1 MVLTELG
8 SKIAGA
14 LHRMTESTVIDEE
27 VVDQMVK
34 EIGKALIESD
44 VNVRLVFEIQ
54 KKIKKGVDF
63 EALPPGVNKRK
74 LVQNVVFDEL
84 CNMLDSGK
92 EPYRPKKGRPNVFMF
107 VGLQGSGK
115 TTTCTKMAYYYQK
128 KGWKAGLV
136 CADTFRAGA
145 FDQLRQNA
153 AKVKVPFY
161 GSYTETDPVQ
171 IAREG
176 VEKFKSEKFE
186 IIIVDTSGRHKQEKA
201 LFDEMQ
207 QVYDVLQPNE
217 VIFVLDGAI
226 GQAAKD
232 QAIAFRATVDVG
244 SVIVTKLDG
253 HAKGGGALSAVAA
266 TQCPITFVGLG
277 EHFDQFQQFEKMSFV
292 RRLLGMGDLRGL
304 AEVVKSHGLDKQ
316 PELMERLTQGLFSMR
331 DMRDQMTNMMKMGS
345 MASILEMFPGLS
357 HSQLSDADGQEKF
370 KVFLFIMDSMTDAE
384 LDHPDIRKI
393 MNASRIARIAKG
405 SGRSSREVG
414 ALMDVF
420 KQFQKTFSRMKGRM
434 PRNPQDMQ
442 KMIDPRILKQMGG
455 AGGMQNMMRQ
465 LTSQFGGMGGMGGMG
480 DLFGGGGGG
489 MG

>member
-1 MVLTELG
+1 MLRP
-8 SKIAGA
+8 
-14 LHRMTESTVIDEE
+14 H
-27 VVDQMVK
+27 
-34 EIGKALIESD
+34 
-44 VNVRLVFEIQ
+44 
-54 KKIKKGVDF
+54 
-63 EALPPGVNKRK
+63 
-74 LVQNVVFDEL
+74 VQVVFDEL

-217 VIFVLDGAI
+217 AIFVLDGAI

-253 HAKGGGALSAVAA
+253 HAKGGGALSA
-266 TQCPITFVGLG
+266 
-277 EHFDQFQQFEKMSFV
+277 
-292 RRLLGMGDLRGL
+292 
-304 AEVVKSHGLDKQ
+304 
-316 PELMERLTQGLFSMR
+316 
-331 DMRDQMTNMMKMGS
+331 
-345 MASILEMFPGLS
+345 
-357 HSQLSDADGQEKF
+357 
-370 KVFLFIMDSMTDAE
+370 
-384 LDHPDIRKI
+384 
-393 MNASRIARIAKG
+393 
-405 SGRSSREVG
+405 
-414 ALMDVF
+414 
-420 KQFQKTFSRMKGRM
+420 
-434 PRNPQDMQ
+434 
-442 KMIDPRILKQMGG
+442 
-455 AGGMQNMMRQ
+455 
-465 LTSQFGGMGGMGGMG
+465 
-480 DLFGGGGGG
+480 
-489 MG
+489 